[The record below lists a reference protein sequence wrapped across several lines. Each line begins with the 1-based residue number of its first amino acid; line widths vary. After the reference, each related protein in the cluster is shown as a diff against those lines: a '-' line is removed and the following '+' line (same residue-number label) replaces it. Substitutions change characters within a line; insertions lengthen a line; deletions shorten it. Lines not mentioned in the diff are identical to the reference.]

1 MSIEIDFNKVL
12 EKTSLRLVE
21 RIKRDIE
28 LDGITKLDKVD
39 RFVIEENEND
49 VMIAIKIFTT
59 IFTYWYFKD
68 TKGYRANKIFN
79 SEIQLIEKMMNM
91 KGV

>member
-39 RFVIEENEND
+39 RFVIEEYEND
-49 VMIAIKIFTT
+49 VLIAIKIFTT

-79 SEIQLIEKMMNM
+79 AEIQLIEKMMNM